1 MTEAQIMKK
10 QIDVLRARPNTYG
23 TFQSL
28 MLLGNTLNKENGKNY
43 FVEINF
49 KEDCVI
55 LKTEVEAQ

>member
-1 MTEAQIMKK
+1 MKK
-10 QIDVLRARPNTYG
+10 QIEVLRARPNTYG

-28 MLLGNTLNKENGKNY
+28 MLLGNTLNIENGKNY